1 MLLQQIINGLMLG
14 SVYVLIAVA
23 FTLSIGI
30 LNFLNFSIP
39 GLFMLGGM
47 IAWILISWGVPP
59 LLAFGLAFLTA
70 CLAALLVE
78 RLTYRWMKGSDHE
91 VPLVSSLAFLL
102 LFEHILLVFY
112 GSDQQAFPPVIPNL
126 TLKLGDLVMGS
137 AQLLGLMLAIGIVVA
152 INRFLKT
159 TRVGRGIRA
168 IAEDPTTAEFLGIN
182 INRVVPLIFLI
193 SGGVAAMGGM
203 LFAVNYSQVSPFM
216 GEEVGLKGISAM
228 IIGGMG
234 NVWGAIAGG
243 LLIGLAEVMSIYFL
257 GSDFVDL
264 SVYGLLLIILM
275 VRPQGLFG
283 LAQVR
288 EKL

>member
-1 MLLQQIINGLMLG
+1 MLQQIINGLMLG

-47 IAWILISWGVPP
+47 VAWVLITMGVPP
-59 LLAFGLAFLTA
+59 ILAFALAFLVA
-70 CLAALLVE
+70 CACALIVE
-78 RLTYRWMKGSDHE
+78 RLTFSWMRGSDHE
-91 VPLVSSLAFLL
+91 VPLVSSLGFLI
-102 LFEHILLVFY
+102 LFEQIMLVFY
-112 GSDQQAFPPVIPNL
+112 GSDQQAFPKVIPNA
-126 TLKLGDLVMGS
+126 TITLGDLVIGS
-137 AQLLGLMLAIGIVVA
+137 AQLLGLVLSVAIVIG

-168 IAEDPTTAEFLGIN
+168 IAEDTTTAEFLGIN

-193 SGGVAAMGGM
+193 SGAVAAIGGM

-216 GEEVGLKGISAM
+216 GEEVGFKGVSAM

-234 NVWGAIAGG
+234 SVWGAIAGG
-243 LLIGLAEVMSIYFL
+243 LLIGLTEVMSIYFL

-264 SVYGLLLIILM
+264 AVYGLLLVILM

>member
-1 MLLQQIINGLMLG
+1 MLQQIINGLMLG

-47 IAWILISWGVPP
+47 VAWVLISMGVPP
-59 LLAFGLAFLTA
+59 VLAFALAFLVA
-70 CLAALLVE
+70 CACALVVE
-78 RLTYRWMKGSDHE
+78 RLTFSWMRGSDHE
-91 VPLVSSLAFLL
+91 VPLVSSLGFLI
-102 LFEHILLVFY
+102 LFEQIMLVFY
-112 GSDQQAFPPVIPNL
+112 GSDQQAFPQVIPNA
-126 TLKLGDLVMGS
+126 TLRLGDLVIGS
-137 AQLLGLMLAIGIVVA
+137 AQLLGLVLSVAIVIG

-159 TRVGRGIRA
+159 TRVGSGIRA
-168 IAEDPTTAEFLGIN
+168 IAEDTTTAEFLGIN

-193 SGGVAAMGGM
+193 SGAVAAIGGM

-216 GEEVGLKGISAM
+216 GEEVGFKGVSAM

-234 NVWGAIAGG
+234 SVWGAIAGG
-243 LLIGLAEVMSIYFL
+243 LLIGLTEVMSIYFL

-264 SVYGLLLIILM
+264 AVYGLLLLILM

>member
-1 MLLQQIINGLMLG
+1 MILQQLINGLMLG

-47 IAWILISWGVPP
+47 ISWVLISAGVPP
-59 LLAFGLAFLTA
+59 VFAFLGALVTA
-70 CLAALLVE
+70 CLAALVVE
-78 RLTYRWMKGSDHE
+78 RLTYRWMKGSDPE
-91 VPLVSSLAFLL
+91 VPLVSSLGFLI
-102 LFEHILLVFY
+102 LFEHLLLVFY
-112 GSDQQAFPPVIPNL
+112 GSDQQTFPQLVSNL
-126 TLKLGDLVMGS
+126 TLKIGGLVIGS
-137 AQLLGLMLAIGIVVA
+137 AQLAGLFLAIAIVWGID
-152 INRFLKT
+152 RFLKT
-159 TRVGRGIRA
+159 TKTGRGIRA
-168 IAEDPTTAEFLGIN
+168 IAEDPETAAFLGIN

-193 SGGVAAMGGM
+193 SGAVAAGGGI
-203 LFAVNYSQVSPFM
+203 LFALNYSQVSPFM
-216 GEEVGLKGISAM
+216 GEEIGLKAISAM

-243 LLIGLAEVMSIYFL
+243 LLIGLTEVMSIYYF
-257 GSDFVDL
+257 GADFVDL
-264 SVYGLLLIILM
+264 FVYGLLLLLLM

-283 LAQVR
+283 VAVAR